1 MKLSILDIGFGN
13 LSSLKNAFSFLG
25 IENRIIN
32 QVSEIENSESIIL
45 PGDGSFKAIKTVYE
59 KNYFK
64 PLCDHV
70 NKKRPL
76 LGICLGM
83 QFFANLSNEDSTN
96 KGFGWIPGE
105 VIKFKS
111 SEKLQVPHIG
121 YNSIEHEFN
130 HTILE
135 NIKNNSDFYFI
146 HSFFYLPKSSKHTLA
161 KTEYGQKFS
170 SIIVKDNILGVQFH
184 PEKSQQNG
192 LLFLKNF
199 HTFSK
204 KTYHD

>member
-13 LSSLKNAFSFLG
+13 LASLRNAFNFLG

-32 QVSEIENSESIIL
+32 HASEIENSESIIL
-45 PGDGSFKAIKTVYE
+45 PGDGSFKAIKTIYE
-59 KNYFK
+59 KNYFE
-64 PLCDHV
+64 PLCQHI
-70 NKKRPL
+70 NKKKPL

-83 QFFANLSNEDSTN
+83 QFFADLSNEDNTN
-96 KGFGWIPGE
+96 NGFGWIPGE

-111 SEKLQVPHIG
+111 TEKIQVPHIG
-121 YNSIEHEFN
+121 YNSIMYEFD
-130 HTILE
+130 HLILKD
-135 NIKNNSDFYFI
+135 IKNNSDFYFI
-146 HSFFYLPKSSKHTLA
+146 HSFFYLNPKHTLA

-170 SIIVKDNILGVQFH
+170 SIIVKNNILGVQFH

-199 HTFSK
+199 YTFSK
-204 KTYHD
+204 KINHD